1 MKQSITA
8 LIVLIFLF
16 GISCSPPEPMTNQSQ
31 WTAKDWIDYSIKHH
45 DPKGNWSQFNSTIE
59 SFSKVD
65 RGGETLEESNRNF
78 KMDNG
83 KSYFYLLTSVAEHPL
98 EITIEDDNC
107 TTTWEKKNLTTAEQN
122 RYINN
127 CAYGLNFRN
136 YYRYLVGLPMV
147 LKDDE
152 AIIKP
157 EVEDSNI
164 EGKSYKKITVNYA
177 PLNSNPTWE
186 FYIDP
191 TDGKLIRSVF
201 IRFNNSA
208 APATGEIID
217 YPDHQTFQDIK
228 LPKKM
233 LWYHLDKKFLAD
245 ETYVYKAI

>member
-1 MKQSITA
+1 MKQAITA
-8 LIVLIFLF
+8 LSVLFFLF
-16 GISCSPPEPMTNQSQ
+16 GLACSLPDQTTNQSQ
-31 WTAKDWIDYSIKHH
+31 WTAKDWIDYSIKYH
-45 DPKGNWSQFNSTIE
+45 DPEGNWSQFNSTIE

-65 RGGETLEESNRNF
+65 RGGENLEESSRNF
-78 KMDNG
+78 TMDNS
-83 KSYFYLLTSVAEHPL
+83 KSYFQLLTSVADFPM
-98 EITIEDDNC
+98 EITIQGDDC
-107 TTTWEKKNLTTAEQN
+107 TTTWEKENQTPAEQN

-147 LKDDE
+147 LADDE

-164 EGKSYKKITVNYA
+164 EGKIYKKVTVNYA
-177 PLNSNPTWE
+177 PVNRNPTWE

-191 TDGKLIRSVF
+191 DDGKLLRSVF

-233 LWYHLDKKFLAD
+233 LWYHLDNKFLAD
-245 ETYVYKAI
+245 ETYVYKAN